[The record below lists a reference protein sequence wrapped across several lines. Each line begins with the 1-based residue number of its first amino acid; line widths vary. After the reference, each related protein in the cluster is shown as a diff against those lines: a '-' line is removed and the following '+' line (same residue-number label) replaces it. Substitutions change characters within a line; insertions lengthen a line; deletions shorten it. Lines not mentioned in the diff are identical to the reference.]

1 MSFPA
6 PPLSAKTGAARRG
19 PRRAA
24 QTLQTSPL
32 PATRKQP
39 VQKRAEFTVK
49 AIIDAAHEL
58 LLKQGVDAVT
68 TRQVAERA
76 GVAIGTL
83 YQYFPDR
90 DAILMRLAYM
100 IMDEE
105 VSNTAHYLANLYRHS
120 LEELIAGLYE
130 RSLDVERRMLELG
143 HDFHRRHARHLNF
156 GLYLRDKISSQ
167 PQDPEAMIAAMHRVI
182 ADHRDEIGETDR
194 DLATFMI
201 VRGMR
206 NMVVTLV
213 EERPDLLDSPA
224 LTPMLT
230 RVAMAIL
237 AGKSGTGTGPAER
250 DQSDPAEQAQR

>member
-1 MSFPA
+1 
-6 PPLSAKTGAARRG
+6 
-19 PRRAA
+19 
-24 QTLQTSPL
+24 L
-32 PATRKQP
+32 PAARKQP

-105 VSNTAHYLANLYRHS
+105 VSKAAHYLANIYRHS
-120 LEELIAGLYE
+120 LGELMTGLYE
-130 RSLDVERRMLELG
+130 RSIDVERRMLELG

-156 GLYLRDKISSQ
+156 GLYLRDKISNQ
-167 PQDPEAMIAAMHRVI
+167 PQDTEALISAMLRVLS
-182 ADHRDEIGETDR
+182 DHREEIGETDR
-194 DLATFMI
+194 DLASFMI

-206 NMVVTLV
+206 NMVVSIV

-224 LTPMLT
+224 LTSMLT
-230 RVAMAIL
+230 RIAMAIV
-237 AGKSGTGTGPAER
+237 AGKDGVSSIE
-250 DQSDPAEQAQR
+250 

>member
-1 MSFPA
+1 MTT
-6 PPLSAKTGAARRG
+6 PLSAKTSAIRRG
-19 PRRAA
+19 PRRPLRPAPA
-24 QTLQTSPL
+24 SPL
-32 PATRKQP
+32 PVTRKQP
-39 VQKRAEFTVK
+39 VQKRAEFTVQ
-49 AIIDAAHEL
+49 AIIDAAREL

-90 DAILMRLAYM
+90 DAILMQLAYM

-105 VSNTAHYLANLYRHS
+105 VSKAAHHLANLYRHS
-120 LEELIAGLYE
+120 LVELMTGLYE
-130 RSLDVERRMLELG
+130 RSIDVERRMLGLG

-156 GLYLRDKISSQ
+156 GLYLKDKISSQ
-167 PQDPEAMIAAMHRVI
+167 PQNTEALISATLRVLS
-182 ADHRDEIGETDR
+182 DHRDEIGESDR
-194 DLATFMI
+194 DLASFMI

-224 LTPMLT
+224 LAPMLT
-230 RVAMAIL
+230 RIAMAIV
-237 AGKSGTGTGPAER
+237 AGKAEPAAAPSVE
-250 DQSDPAEQAQR
+250 E